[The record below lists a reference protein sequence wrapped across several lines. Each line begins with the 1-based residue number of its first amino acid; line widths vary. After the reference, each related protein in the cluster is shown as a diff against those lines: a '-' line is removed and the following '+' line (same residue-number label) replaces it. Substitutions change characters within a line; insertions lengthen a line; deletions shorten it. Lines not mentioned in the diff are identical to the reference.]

1 MKLFLNANNLA
12 TRTALIDCG
21 VKNVMVAHKYAYAS
35 IDKYRDN
42 FDKVF
47 VVAGV
52 NIKDPTLYHQWLKDN
67 RDKYDY
73 ATQFD
78 VFYDMKETM
87 KYLEKE
93 REMGIDWTLPVL
105 QENYQQHLML
115 LKPKPDDY
123 VCIGEVKGRIE
134 TEEQIRR
141 LPGNLK
147 LHGLAKGKY
156 IAMNRMF
163 ESLDTSAGISAAVSK
178 KTEVWRNNSS
188 TSMFFGEKGKHMKS
202 QLQYILEQYKDNLE
216 KCNIKKQDVLDNE
229 YDALLRLPIALNV
242 MPLCKTFGIYSE
254 NFMC

>member
-1 MKLFLNANNLA
+1 MRLYLNANNKA

-35 IDKYRDN
+35 IDTYRDN

-52 NIKDPTLYHQWLKDN
+52 KANEVKYNDWLIKNK
-67 RDKYDY
+67 DKYDY

-78 VFYDMKETM
+78 VFYDMKATM
-87 KYLEKE
+87 ECLKTE
-93 REMGIDWTLPVL
+93 RDMGIDWTLPVL

-115 LKPKPDDY
+115 LKPKPNDY

-147 LHGLAKGKY
+147 YHGLAKGKY
-156 IAMNRMF
+156 IAKNRMF
-163 ESLDTSAGISAAVSK
+163 ESLDTSAWISAAVSK
-178 KTEVWRNNSS
+178 KTEVWRNNSG
-188 TSMFFGEKGKHMKS
+188 TSMFFGEKGKHMKA
-202 QLQYILEQYKDNLE
+202 QLSLILEQNKDNLE
-216 KCNIKKQDVLDNE
+216 SCNIKKQDVLDNE
-229 YDALLRLPIALNV
+229 YDALLRLPLAIYFR
-242 MPLCKTFGIYSE
+242 PLCKGLGILDA
-254 NFMC
+254 NFK

>member
-1 MKLFLNANNLA
+1 MRLYLNANNKA

-35 IDKYRDN
+35 IDTYREN

-52 NIKDPTLYHQWLKDN
+52 KADADKYRDWLKPN
-67 RDKYDY
+67 REKYDY

-78 VFYDMKETM
+78 VFYDMKATM
-87 KYLEKE
+87 EYLKKE
-93 REMGIDWTLPVL
+93 RDMGIDWTLPVL

-156 IAMNRMF
+156 IAKNRMF
-163 ESLDTSAGISAAVSK
+163 ESLDTSAWISAAVSK

-188 TSMFFGEKGKHMKS
+188 VSMFFGEKGKHMKA

-229 YDALLRLPIALNV
+229 YDALLRLPIAV
-242 MPLCKTFGIYSE
+242 YFMPLCKTFNIYE
-254 NFMC
+254 DNFI

>member
-1 MKLFLNANNLA
+1 MKLYLNANNKA

-35 IDKYRDN
+35 IDTYRDN
-42 FDKVF
+42 FEKVF

-52 NIKDPTLYHQWLKDN
+52 KANKEKYHAWLKPN
-67 RDKYDY
+67 REKYDY

-78 VFYDMKETM
+78 VFYDMKATM
-87 KYLEKE
+87 KCLSQE
-93 REMGIDWTLPVL
+93 RELGIDWTLPVL
-105 QENYQQHLML
+105 QENYKQHLML
-115 LKPKPDDY
+115 LRPKPDDY

-141 LPGNLK
+141 LPGNIK

-156 IAMNRMF
+156 IAKNRMF
-163 ESLDTSAGISAAVSK
+163 ESLDTSAWISAAVSK

-188 TSMFFGEKGKHMKS
+188 TSMFFGEKGKHMKA

-229 YDALLRLPIALNV
+229 YDALLRLPIAVNF
-242 MPLCKTFGIYSE
+242 MPLCKTLNIYDD
-254 NFMC
+254 NFI